1 MVRTILDQIKET
13 IDNSPDGTIP
23 LTRETRRFIRR
34 QGIVRKMARDVDPN
48 ASRDSM
54 IALAQEFRLS
64 PMQAK
69 SLFKK
74 LHNLKASYSFGTEL
88 ERIARAGSYVN
99 KLETIRNSLSM
110 LSKFSKQVLDEP
122 EETAGNV
129 ESHLVDAVQLWA
141 HDKRREYQQTG
152 EAGKWEQVASNHGFV
167 HRADSSQGY
176 IVNTYNSETVVRT
189 WLRNNVLFAQLVSEI
204 IEKEYRK
211 TKKPEPGKPSS
222 HREYSVAELIKR
234 SDEPSEIVSLAG
246 IKLPRLYE
254 ECTNQSYGFSTGKTG
269 GRRYAKGPKFVTMCL
284 QVMGVKA
291 PGVETLRTHWNK
303 AKRWGGEQS

>member
-1 MVRTILDQIKET
+1 
-13 IDNSPDGTIP
+13 
-23 LTRETRRFIRR
+23 
-34 QGIVRKMARDVDPN
+34 
-48 ASRDSM
+48 
-54 IALAQEFRLS
+54 
-64 PMQAK
+64 MQAK
-69 SLFKK
+69 SLFKQ
-74 LHNLKASYSFGTEL
+74 LHNLKASYSVGTEL
-88 ERIARAGSYVN
+88 ERIARAGSYVK

-141 HDKRREYQQTG
+141 HDKRKECKQTG
-152 EAGKWEQVASNHGFV
+152 EAGKWEQVASNHGFL

-176 IVNTYNSETVVRT
+176 PVNTYNSETVVRT

-204 IEKEYRK
+204 IEKEY
-211 TKKPEPGKPSS
+211 KKPERGKPSS

-254 ECTNQSYGFSTGKTG
+254 KYTNQAYGFSQAKAG
-269 GRRYAKGPKFVTMCL
+269 GLLYAKGPKFVTMCF
-284 QVMGVKA
+284 QVMGLRA
-291 PGVETLRTHWNK
+291 PGLEGLRKHWRAAEPWRGK
-303 AKRWGGEQS
+303 QS